1 MNGIIKKFNQD
12 PRLLNGL
19 TLAFMGDAVLD
30 VYIRTHLIAQG
41 MGKPN
46 RLHRQATRYV
56 SAKAQA
62 YVVKELYDRFN
73 EDERDMIKRGR
84 NAKSPT
90 VPKHTEVTDYRL
102 STGFECLLGYHYLAG
117 NEDRLLEI
125 MNWFIEA
132 IDRQSESTS
141 VKQADKE
148 GEHK

>member
-1 MNGIIKKFNQD
+1 MKMLIENNQD

-19 TLAFMGDAVLD
+19 TLAYMGDAVLD
-30 VYIRTHLIAQG
+30 VYVRAYLIAQG

-62 YVVKELYDRFN
+62 YVVKGLYDRFS
-73 EDERDMIKRGR
+73 EEEQEMIKRGR

-90 VPKHTEVTDYRL
+90 VPKHTDVTDYRL
-102 STGFECLLGYHYLAG
+102 STGFECLLGYLYLSG
-117 NEDRLLEI
+117 NEERLQEI
-125 MNWFIEA
+125 IKWLIET
-132 IDRQSESTS
+132 IDCQSDINS

-148 GEHK
+148 GERK